1 MNPCT
6 EVKHYRQKS
15 GRKYF
20 NTGPLYT
27 IVSGGDELLLNSEPL
42 SKPSLNMY
50 N

>member
-6 EVKHYRQKS
+6 EVEHYREKP

-27 IVSGGDELLLNSEPL
+27 TVSGGDELLPNSEPL
-42 SKPSLNMY
+42 SKSSLNLY